1 MGAFQEYSQYD
12 GLGLA
17 ELVKKKEIS
26 PAEIC
31 EEAISRIE
39 KVNPQLNAVV
49 TPMFDIARKFVVE
62 SDPNSPFFG
71 VPFLLKD
78 LLEVYAGVA
87 ETRGSKAYRNN
98 ISDHDSEIV
107 KRYKRA
113 GLVILG
119 KTNTPEFGLLGITEP
134 ELHGPTRNPW
144 NIDHTP
150 GGSSGGSAAAVAS
163 GMVPMASGNDGG
175 GSIRIPASCCGIF
188 GLKVSRG
195 RNPTGPVHG
204 TLWQGAAVEHAL
216 TRSVRDSAAI
226 LDATQGADTGAP
238 YIIPPPSQPYLQE
251 IKQKPGRLKI
261 AFNTHSPIDKTVH
274 TDCAKAVEHT
284 ASLLEKLGHDV
295 EEAKPEINGEVL
307 AKSYFT
313 MYFGEVAAEIK
324 ELKSFLGR
332 KAKPSDVEPLTWMLG
347 LLGQA
352 VSAGDFVIMIREW
365 DKAARAMGHFHET
378 YDVYLTPTV
387 ASLPVKIGELQPK
400 PAEMVLIKAV
410 NALGL
415 GRLLKSSGIVDK
427 LAIESLSKTPFTQLA
442 NFTGQPAMSV
452 PLYWTSEGL
461 PCGSQFIGRF
471 GDEATLFRLAAQL
484 EKEQPWFDNRPPIFA

>member
-1 MGAFQEYSQYD
+1 MGAFQEYDQYD

-17 ELVKKKEIS
+17 KLVKEKEIS

-31 EEAISRIE
+31 EEAITRIE
-39 KVNPQLNAVV
+39 KINSQLNAVV
-49 TPMFDIARKFVVE
+49 TPMYDIARKYIAEYPLDGTFT
-62 SDPNSPFFG
+62 G

-78 LLEVYAGVA
+78 LLEVYAGVV

-107 KRYKRA
+107 KRYKKA

-163 GMVPMASGNDGG
+163 GMVPVSSGSDGG

-195 RNPTGPVHG
+195 RNPTGPDHG
-204 TLWQGAAVEHAL
+204 TLWQGAAVEHVL
-216 TRSVRDSAAI
+216 TRSVRDSAGI
-226 LDATQGADTGAP
+226 LDATHGPDVGAP
-238 YIIPPPSQPYLQE
+238 YTIIPPSQPYLKE
-251 IKQKPGRLKI
+251 IEQKPGRLRV
-261 AFNTHSPIDKTVH
+261 AFNTHSPIDTPVH
-274 TDCAKAVEHT
+274 QDCVKAVEHT

-295 EEAKPEINGEVL
+295 EENKPELDGLLL
-307 AKSYFT
+307 AKSFFT
-313 MYFGEVAAEIK
+313 MYFGEVSAEIK
-324 ELKSFLGR
+324 ELSLFFGR
-332 KAKPSDVEPLTWMLG
+332 KAKPSDVEPLTWTLG

-352 VSAGDFVIMIREW
+352 FSAGEFAKTIREW
-365 DKAARAMGHFHET
+365 DKAARVMGRFHET
-378 YDVYLTPTV
+378 YDVYLTPTM
-387 ASLPVKIGELQPK
+387 AYPPVRIGELQPK
-400 PAEMVLIKAV
+400 PAEKVLMKVV
-410 NALGL
+410 NTFGL
-415 GRLLKSSGIVDK
+415 GGLLKASGIVDK
-427 LAIESLSKTPFTQLA
+427 LATESLSKIPFTQLA

-452 PLYWTSEGL
+452 PLYWSSEGL
-461 PCGSQFIGRF
+461 PCGSQIIGRF

-484 EKEQPWFDNRPPIFA
+484 EKEQPWFNKRPPVFA